1 MAASRLGQAASF
13 GMAAASGLLV
23 AALCTGCGFQRE
35 FVRRGQVIDSMATR
49 LVRVERAQQSHQEE
63 MAKLRADVL
72 TEIDGLQER
81 IDQVDAQL
89 ADMEDRLDRISRRV
103 GAGRGDITPVRIDS
117 SPTGARSTPAVPD
130 SFISR
135 SDTSGLAEDQLYNTA
150 YLDYT
155 RGKYDVAISEF
166 RRYLESFFQ
175 SDNADNAQY
184 WIGECFY
191 SLGKLDSAEAGFRQV
206 MVAFPKGNKVPAAE
220 YKLGLV
226 YLAQNRKPEA
236 ENQLRRVVN
245 EYPGSNEAKLAQD
258 RLQTLEQ

>member
-1 MAASRLGQAASF
+1 MAASRLARAAGF

-23 AALCTGCGFQRE
+23 AVSCPGCGFQRE
-35 FVRRGQVIDSMATR
+35 FVRRGQVLDSMATR
-49 LVRVERAQQSHQEE
+49 LARVGQAQQLHEQE
-63 MAKLRADVL
+63 MAKLRADIL
-72 TEIDGLQER
+72 TETENIEGRL
-81 IDQVDAQL
+81 DQFDAQL
-89 ADMEDRLDRISRRV
+89 ADLGDRLDRISRRV
-103 GAGRGDITPVRIDS
+103 GAGRGDITPVRPDS
-117 SPTGARSTPAVPD
+117 PPTGARTEPAAPD
-130 SFISR
+130 SVMSR
-135 SDTSGLAEDQLYNTA
+135 SDTVGLAEDQLYNTA
-150 YLDYT
+150 YLDFT

-166 RRYLESFFQ
+166 RRYLESYSQ

-206 MVAFPKGNKVPAAE
+206 MVAFPEGNKVSAAE

-226 YLAQNRKPEA
+226 YLAQDRRPEA
-236 ENQLRRVVN
+236 KNQLRRVVK